1 MTATQDLLGALL
13 AAGGREDPY
22 PLYRAL
28 HERGPVLDA
37 GGGYTVAIGHA
48 AVDRVLRDPS
58 FRVEDAARHDA
69 LWPDWRS
76 HPSIAAFVNSMLM
89 ANSPRHERMRSL
101 VSRAFTARRV
111 AGMRPAVER
120 LAGELCDRMADEA
133 GDGGTVDVMERFAFL
148 LPVTVI
154 GELLG
159 VPEDERAWLRPVVD
173 AFAAVLEM
181 TIETPD
187 LQAADAAA
195 RRLEG
200 FFAGLVEER
209 RRHPGDDLVS
219 DLLRQR
225 DDTAGEPLP
234 PHELLGNL
242 ALLLAA
248 GFETTTNLLGNGVA
262 VLLADPALADAL
274 RADPALVAGFVE
286 EVLRWDSPVQL
297 THRIASRPGDVGGL
311 AVAPGA
317 PVLLLVGGANR
328 DPRRFA
334 DPDRFDPRRPDNAP
348 LSFGAGAHHCLGAA
362 LARLEGQVAF
372 TLLTGRFPRLA
383 AGGPARRRDRLT
395 LRGYAAMPITLA

>member
-13 AAGGREDPY
+13 APGGRADPY

-28 HERGPVLDA
+28 HEHGPVLDA
-37 GGGYTVAIGHA
+37 GNGYAVAVGHA
-48 AVDRVLRDPS
+48 VVDRVLRDPA
-58 FRVEDAARHDA
+58 FRVEDAERHDL
-69 LWPDWRS
+69 LWPDWRR
-76 HPSIAAFVNSMLM
+76 HPSVASFVNSMLM

-111 AGMRPAVER
+111 AGLRPAVER
-120 LAGELCDRMADEA
+120 LAGDLCDRMADEG
-133 GDGGTVDVMERFAFL
+133 GDGAPVDFMERFAFL

-159 VPEDERAWLRPVVD
+159 VPEGERTWLRPVVD

-181 TIETPD
+181 TIEQPD
-187 LQAADAAA
+187 LAAADAAA
-195 RRLEG
+195 RRLDE
-200 FFAGLVEER
+200 FFGELVAQR
-209 RRHPGDDLVS
+209 RRSPGDDLVS

-225 DDTAGEPLP
+225 DDRAGEPLP

-248 GFETTTNLLGNGVA
+248 GFETTTNLLGNGLA
-262 VLLADPALADAL
+262 VLLDDPAVAGAL
-274 RADPALVAGFVE
+274 RADPALVPGFVE

-297 THRIASRPGDVGGL
+297 THRLASGPAELEGVPVPAGGS
-311 AVAPGA
+311 
-317 PVLLLVGGANR
+317 VLLLVGAANR
-328 DPRRFA
+328 DPRRFT
-334 DPDRFDPRRPDNAP
+334 DPDRFEPARPDNAP

-372 TLLTGRFPRLA
+372 TLLTRRFPSIA
-383 AGGPARRRDRLT
+383 PAGPASRRDRLT
-395 LRGYAAMPITLA
+395 LRGYAAMPITLR